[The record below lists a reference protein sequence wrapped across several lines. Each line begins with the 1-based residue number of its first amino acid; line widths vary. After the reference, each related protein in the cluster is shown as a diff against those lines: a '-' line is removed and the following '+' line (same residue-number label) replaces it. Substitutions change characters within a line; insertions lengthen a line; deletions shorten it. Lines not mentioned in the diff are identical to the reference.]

1 VRDVLS
7 QLMDAAAGRVEYADV
22 RHVRLRQEAI
32 AMRNGELDEL
42 DSHEE
47 EGFGVR
53 VQVGGRWGFAAAAG
67 SDPAGA
73 EHALVRALAVAE
85 AQPSA
90 GTRRLTTEPP
100 AEGSYASP
108 AEVDPFTVSLEDKL
122 ELLAAADAALRAEPG
137 LAVAL
142 TYVESRVE
150 EKVFAS
156 TEGALYE
163 QRTVECGGGIEAT
176 AVRDG
181 ESQSRSYP
189 ASHSGGI
196 AQAGWEHVEA
206 LDLLANAP
214 RVAAEA
220 VALLDAPT
228 CPEGRTTLV
237 LAGEQLGLQIHESVG
252 HAVELDRMLGY
263 EASYAG
269 TSWVP
274 HAGIGTL
281 RYGSEAM
288 SITADATLPRGLGS
302 YRWDDEG
309 VAGQPIPIVR
319 EGVLQGVLSSRES
332 AAEAGLQRSG
342 GCSRGEGFLRQPIVR
357 MTNVSLDPGSA
368 GSLDELLA
376 GIDRGVY
383 IDTNRSWSIDSR
395 RLHFQFGGQVAWEI
409 ADGRL
414 GRMLRDP
421 VYAGVTPRFWAGLDA
436 VCSAEEWR
444 LTSLTDCGKGEPG
457 QMARVSHGCAP
468 ARFRDVEVGS
478 V

>member
-1 VRDVLS
+1 VREVLAK
-7 QLMDAAAGRVEYADV
+7 LMDSAAGHAEYADA
-22 RHVRLRQEAI
+22 RHVRLRHEAV

-67 SDPAGA
+67 SDASSA
-73 EHALVRALAVAE
+73 EEALARALAVAD
-85 AQPSA
+85 AQPVA
-90 GTRRLTTEPP
+90 ATRRLAPEQLTE
-100 AEGSYASP
+100 GRYASP
-108 AEVDPFTVSLEDKL
+108 ADIDPFAIPLEDKL
-122 ELLAAADAALRAEPG
+122 ELLTAADTALRAQPG
-137 LAVAL
+137 VTVAL
-142 TYVESRVE
+142 AYVESRVE

-156 TEGALYE
+156 TGGALYE

-181 ESQSRSYP
+181 DSQSRSYP

-206 LDLLANAP
+206 LDLVANAP
-214 RVAAEA
+214 RVAEEA
-220 VALLDAPT
+220 VALLDAPP
-228 CPEGRTTLV
+228 CPQGRTTLV

-274 HAGIGTL
+274 ADGIGTL

-302 YRWDDEG
+302 FRWDDEG
-309 VAGQPIPIVR
+309 VPGQKLAIVR

-332 AAEAGLQRSG
+332 AAEIGLARSG
-342 GCSRGEGFLRQPIVR
+342 GCARGEGFARQPIVR
-357 MTNVSLDPGSA
+357 MTNVSLDPGDG

-395 RLHFQFGGQVAWEI
+395 RLHFQFGGQAAWEI
-409 ADGRL
+409 VDGRL
-414 GRMLRDP
+414 GRLLRDP
-421 VYAGVTPRFWAGLDA
+421 VYAGVTPQFWASLDA
-436 VCSAEEWR
+436 VCSAQEWR

-457 QMARVSHGCAP
+457 QMARVSHGGAP

-478 V
+478 A